1 MANVSKNKKKAK
13 LVKLTLEKHIE
24 PNFFAIIVFV
34 TKTTKFVE
42 KQITGDWIMGHEA
55 CGELSKDGL
64 KFKVMKYVSH

>member
-1 MANVSKNKKKAK
+1 LNQ
-13 LVKLTLEKHIE
+13 T
-24 PNFFAIIVFV
+24 FFAIIVFV